1 MGSYREFRWE
11 QVRAEI
17 RLQSAV
23 WPESTYRSNP
33 LGQEDVSY
41 VTVDEPAS
49 TEKLVI
55 AAARSAARKKE
66 EVETFTKTNLQY
78 HLRDRASALIDFAMS
93 EEGIESIHQNELQSK
108 PKSCT
113 HRRLGVVGQRDGTS
127 TCTSPTT
134 ASTHTEAR
142 QGAAVSVW
150 SPGESPELDEM
161 PARRARIH
169 ELQQAILDHDE
180 ERLAKVAL
188 GTFPLLG
195 ARNQPVLPVPPL
207 AENLRMSLPQRLRF
221 ATANKIAKG
230 SKRYELLE
238 SQVRANEAS
247 DVPLRHAATDALES
261 VGSFD
266 AAMPQGPGRI
276 FPKPP
281 YELKRPCHT
290 VQDILGKA
298 NELLTINAAED
309 RWMPLAWRMT
319 SAAYFAEP
327 TDVLHITRLLAQLA
341 CKKHGFTATT
351 KTDLYQMAN
360 STLHSLTHRL
370 RHLSIELI
378 TEICKTMGDM
388 RLGSQSLLDSLLAQL
403 RALHHQDPEV
413 LSERHSLRLCQALSR
428 MQGVPQRLGKGGG
441 RSGAERMDALGACGD
456 ADHSTASTGRC
467 EQGRRH
473 PVPSPCSRPLLSGLG
488 TRRRGA
494 LDVSG
499 LHRPAVLQNQEILAI
514 LQQKSSQAKLQPRAV
529 APAVADA
536 ELPA

>member
-1 MGSYREFRWE
+1 MGSFREFRWE

-49 TEKLVI
+49 AEKLVI
-55 AAARSAARKKE
+55 AAARSSSRKNE
-66 EVETFTKTNLQY
+66 DVETFAKANLQH
-78 HLRDRASALIDFAMS
+78 HLKDRASALNDFAMS
-93 EEGIESIHQNELQSK
+93 EEGVESRHQNELQSK
-108 PKSCT
+108 PPG
-113 HRRLGVVGQRDGTS
+113 RLRVVGTRDGTS

-142 QGAAVSVW
+142 QGAAVSAL
-150 SPGESPELDEM
+150 SPRESPELPDAF
-161 PARRARIH
+161 PARRERIH
-169 ELQQAILDHDE
+169 ELQQSILDHDE
-180 ERLAKVAL
+180 ERLAKLAL

-195 ARNQPVLPVPPL
+195 ARNQSVLPVPPL
-207 AENLRMSLPQRLRF
+207 GESLRMSLPQRLRF

-266 AAMPQGPGRI
+266 AVMPQGPGRI

-281 YELKRPCHT
+281 YVLKRPCNT

-298 NELLTINAAED
+298 NELLTSNAAED
-309 RWMPLAWRMT
+309 RWLPLAWRMT

-327 TDVLHITRLLAQLA
+327 ADVLHITRLLAQLA
-341 CKKHGFTATT
+341 RKKHGFTATT

-370 RHLSIELI
+370 RDLSIELI
-378 TEICKTMGDM
+378 TEICETMGDM
-388 RLGSQSLLDSLLAQL
+388 RVGSQSFLDSLLAQL
-403 RALHHQDPEV
+403 RVLHHQDPEV

-428 MQGVPQRLGKGGG
+428 MQGVPKRLGKGGG
-441 RSGAERMDALGACGD
+441 RSGAERRDALGACGD
-456 ADHSTASTGRC
+456 TDHSTASTG
-467 EQGRRH
+467 RH

-488 TRRRGA
+488 TRRTGA
-494 LDVSG
+494 VDVSG

-514 LQQKSSQAKLQPRAV
+514 LQQRAER
-529 APAVADA
+529 D
-536 ELPA
+536 